1 MASSINISPQVVH
14 PETASPN
21 SPNSLDANSDEGA
34 LKRMT
39 YGRSGGSAA
48 ESPNSKRPPKRQYQ
62 LSFCGPKMHHL
73 KKRDGEALWREDIQY
88 DFLHAVFTD
97 PTKAFTNPHDKTQK
111 CTFADIYL
119 DAMARS
125 TKCSKILAEKLLGDR
140 QAGIKIAMVCL
151 LVNSG
156 RMNTTL
162 NFFPE
167 MKTQLRTYHPI
178 PSLQTDDTQDYKQL
192 QDAPRLKS
200 ILKGACE
207 GIDEAATMDALH
219 NTSHIPRA
227 NPISLVFLMSTWAY
241 EVKREMFPDLRDVT
255 FFDLIVD
262 TTKTSHS
269 RARAFLWLVWTYME
283 SPEIKPTPLNPFG
296 ATFPA
301 PEPID
306 PHSFRT
312 ENVDPPAELVFGNQ
326 MSLMRL
332 AILNNYNESNS
343 EGSAN
348 GHTNVVTG
356 NGVDPTSN
364 SNVSASASDGT
375 NATANP
381 NGSSNA
387 STDGNSSTD
396 ANVNVKLSDSANGSL
411 NVSEEG
417 TNGDSKETQVT
428 AVPLI
433 VPKTRMRS
441 AKDRRINDEL
451 NALVREKREYRKE
464 RRVKRANPMKDLWR
478 YIEDT
483 DPLYD
488 SDDDIAQAKID
499 GKSHGVKPGVLASG
513 LKSAYADYGELCM
526 SKALSLK
533 RAAKRLRPDDSM
545 KTNSNGANSQ
555 DPVPKEAK
563 VKENNDKD
571 GAPVEQSHVK
581 DEPETSNTANTQN
594 GVTLPE
600 SPHIPSQKPE
610 TVGVKSETTN

>member
-1 MASSINISPQVVH
+1 MASSINISPNVVN
-14 PETASPN
+14 PETAQQN
-21 SPNSLDANSDEGA
+21 SPGSVGANGEENG

-39 YGRSGGSAA
+39 YGRSGGSAVD
-48 ESPNSKRPPKRQYQ
+48 SPNSKRSQKRQYQ
-62 LSFCGPKMHHL
+62 LSFCGPKMNHL

-97 PTKAFTNPHDKTQK
+97 PTRAFTNPHDKTQK

-125 TKCSKILAEKLLGDR
+125 SKCSKILAEKLLGDR

-207 GIDEAATMDALH
+207 GVDEVATMDGLH
-219 NTSHIPRA
+219 NTTQIPRA

-241 EVKREMFPDLRDVT
+241 EVKREMFPDLRDLT

-262 TTKTSHS
+262 TSKTSHS
-269 RARAFLWLVWTYME
+269 RARAFLWLIWTYME
-283 SPEIKPTPLNPFG
+283 SPEIKATPLNPFG
-296 ATFPA
+296 ASFPA

-306 PHSFRT
+306 PHNFRT

-326 MSLMRL
+326 MSLLRL
-332 AILNNYNESNS
+332 AILNNYNESN
-343 EGSAN
+343 GDGNANTNADVN
-348 GHTNVVTG
+348 GHTNG
-356 NGVDPTSN
+356 NT
-364 SNVSASASDGT
+364 T
-375 NATANP
+375 
-381 NGSSNA
+381 NGSSSTATSEAHTNA
-387 STDGNSSTD
+387 NEGSGRPEQDSTT
-396 ANVNVKLSDSANGSL
+396 
-411 NVSEEG
+411 E
-417 TNGDSKETQVT
+417 SKETQVT

-451 NALVREKREYRKE
+451 NALVRQKREYRKE
-464 RRVKRANPMKDLWR
+464 KRHKRANPMKDLWR
-478 YIEDT
+478 YIEDS

-488 SDDDIAQAKID
+488 SDDDVAQAKID
-499 GKSHGVKPGVLASG
+499 GKSHGVKLGVLASG
-513 LKSAYADYGELCM
+513 LKSAYSDYGELCM
-526 SKALSLK
+526 SRALSLK
-533 RAAKRLRPDDSM
+533 RAAKRIRPEELIRAKSEDDGQNNSSKDSKALPSITKNGSSDLLPKIKLDEAKAHSNTTISQDSM
-545 KTNSNGANSQ
+545 RNPDSLHTHIPKP
-555 DPVPKEAK
+555 DPVSINPEATSAEVKKEAGQ
-563 VKENNDKD
+563 E
-571 GAPVEQSHVK
+571 
-581 DEPETSNTANTQN
+581 
-594 GVTLPE
+594 
-600 SPHIPSQKPE
+600 
-610 TVGVKSETTN
+610 